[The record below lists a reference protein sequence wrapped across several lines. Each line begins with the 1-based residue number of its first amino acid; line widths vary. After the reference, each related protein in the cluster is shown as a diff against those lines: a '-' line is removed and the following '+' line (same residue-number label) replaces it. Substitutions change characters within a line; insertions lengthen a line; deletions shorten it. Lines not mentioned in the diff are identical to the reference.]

1 MKHGQDLTGSAGR
14 RAAYRILLILP
25 PRAFQTRKIRLIL
38 PPGAFRPKTEQM
50 LCILYAA
57 RRPADPVRSW
67 PCFILRR
74 FLPRASLTSAHS
86 RLSALVASSY
96 PESIISS
103 RINYFIRNRLSYPAC
118 GQEARGPGGKRARGP
133 RRQSARKPGS
143 QGARRPGG
151 RGPGVKAPG
160 RQGARRPVC
169 QGARGPACWDTKMRQ
184 KRVPL
189 ARKCVEN
196 AYP

>member
-1 MKHGQDLTGSAGR
+1 MGGSICR
-14 RAAYRILLILP
+14 
-25 PRAFQTRKIRLIL
+25 
-38 PPGAFRPKTEQM
+38 M
-50 LCILYAA
+50 VYAA
-57 RRPADPVRSW
+57 RRPADPSNCD
-67 PCFILRR
+67 PCFILRG

-160 RQGARRPVC
+160 RQGARRPGG
-169 QGARGPACWDTKMRQ
+169 QGASQLGHQNASKTRTLSTKVRR

-189 ARKCVEN
+189 GRKSVSNRVRWRVEGVKIV
-196 AYP
+196 YP